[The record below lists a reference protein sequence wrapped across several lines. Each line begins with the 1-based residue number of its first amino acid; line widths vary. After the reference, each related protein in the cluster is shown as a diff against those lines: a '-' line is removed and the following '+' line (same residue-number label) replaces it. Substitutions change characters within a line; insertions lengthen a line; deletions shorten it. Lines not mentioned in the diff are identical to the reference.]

1 MLSLSITSAV
11 RSGSLKST
19 HHIPSAPG
27 MHRGS
32 HFDKESIH
40 YRNPTRDWQRSVLP
54 RSQPFPARS
63 GSGTGGYGGG
73 GRPETALI
81 NAGGVQM
88 SKRYGL
94 PSSPGSMGS
103 MSKMIGPWTGHE
115 HTLVPLTMALVH
127 GMSYSTQFRM
137 NETLIRKA
145 HMPVQSEAGQSV
157 NPSDGRLSIPK
168 QTQRG
173 EIPKE
178 NYWR

>member
-1 MLSLSITSAV
+1 MVQHELLV
-11 RSGSLKST
+11 GE
-19 HHIPSAPG
+19 
-27 MHRGS
+27 
-32 HFDKESIH
+32 DCV
-40 YRNPTRDWQRSVLP
+40 VL
-54 RSQPFPARS
+54 QEARS
-63 GSGTGGYGGG
+63 GIDVGSGQDHAVAHDGLLICRLLIRYLRARAPATNEYWESIMLGG

-94 PSSPGSMGS
+94 PSSPGSMAS
-103 MSKMIGPWTGHE
+103 MSKMIGPWIGHE

-178 NYWR
+178 SYWR